1 LTAAMFGPVLSV
13 DAGGIGTILVVVG
26 VGWRW
31 PETRKIGAL
40 DRTLR

>member
-1 LTAAMFGPVLSV
+1 
-13 DAGGIGTILVVVG
+13 LVVLG
-26 VGWRW
+26 VAFRW